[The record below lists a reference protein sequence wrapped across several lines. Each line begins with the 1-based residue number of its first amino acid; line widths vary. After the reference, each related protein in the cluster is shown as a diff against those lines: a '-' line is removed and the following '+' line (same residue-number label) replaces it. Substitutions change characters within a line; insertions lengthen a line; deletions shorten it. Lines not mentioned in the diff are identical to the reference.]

1 MTTTQAPDDTETS
14 SRRRLSLHT
23 RNTIAGWTFSAPY
36 LLVFLVFMAGPILA
50 ALWFSFTDFELQDLV
65 APFGAP
71 FIGFDNYV
79 RAFQDAEVIQSARNT
94 LVFVVVGVP
103 FSVFAGLLAAV
114 LIENGIARI
123 QAVFRVGYYLPV
135 ITSII
140 AIAVIW
146 RFMLNPDIGIINTL
160 LAAVGIDGPSWLND
174 TSTALPS
181 IIVMAIWR
189 NLGQSMIIFLAGL
202 KGISPVLY
210 EAGKVDGASG
220 WQRFRYITLPQLRPV
235 TLFALVITSIGYLQV
250 FEEPFVMTQGGP
262 LDSTLTVAMVIY
274 EQGFN
279 FFHLGYASAIA
290 YMLFLFIAVLA
301 FVQFKFLGQ
310 DD

>member
-1 MTTTQAPDDTETS
+1 MSATTETS
-14 SRRRLSLHT
+14 TRPPRRRLSNT
-23 RNTIAGWTFSAPY
+23 ARNTIAGWGFSLPY
-36 LLVFLVFMAGPILA
+36 LLVFLVFMAGPIFA
-50 ALWFSFTDFELQDLV
+50 ALWFSFTDFELVNLV
-65 APFGAP
+65 APFSAP
-71 FIGFDNYV
+71 WAGFDNYV
-79 RAFQDAEVIQSARNT
+79 QAVQDPEVRKAAWNT
-94 LVFVVVGVP
+94 AVFVVVGVP
-103 FSVFAGLLAAV
+103 LSVFAGLMAAV
-114 LIENGIARI
+114 LIENGISRL
-123 QAVFRVGYYLPV
+123 QSVFRVGYYLPV

-146 RFMLNPDIGIINTL
+146 RFMLNPDIGLVNRTL
-160 LAAVGIDGPSWLND
+160 ALVGIDGPSWLND
-174 TSTALPS
+174 PSTALPS

-202 KGISPVLY
+202 KGVPGVLY
-210 EAGKVDGASG
+210 EASRVDGATF
-220 WQRFRYITLPQLRPV
+220 WQRFRWITLPQLRPV

-262 LDSTLTVAMVIY
+262 LDSTVTIAMVIY

-301 FVQFKFLGQ
+301 FVQFKVLGQ